1 VTLVTGSD
9 AGNMMVFH
17 GATVQREVQLWV
29 EAGIPVSV
37 ALQAAT
43 LNGAKSLRA
52 DKRMGSVE
60 IGKEATLLV
69 VDGNPLED
77 LKAAEAI
84 SFVMFKGERIGRA

>member
-1 VTLVTGSD
+1 
-9 AGNMMVFH
+9 
-17 GATVQREVQLWV
+17 VQREVQLWV

>member
-1 VTLVTGSD
+1 
-9 AGNMMVFH
+9 
-17 GATVQREVQLWV
+17 
-29 EAGIPVSV
+29 
-37 ALQAAT
+37 
-43 LNGAKSLRA
+43 
-52 DKRMGSVE
+52 VE